1 MIKKMP
7 QFEDRVVAD
16 TIVHPEMKEKSYSS
30 SSTKVTLD
38 KVKNPRNPRFL
49 LRTLSN
55 KKNSNSK
62 TQVIEAFVMFI
73 SHNIFNLNF
82 NLA

>member
-1 MIKKMP
+1 MP
-7 QFEDRVVAD
+7 QFEDRVVANR
-16 TIVHPEMKEKSYSS
+16 IVHPEMKAKSYSS

-49 LRTLSN
+49 LKTLS

-73 SHNIFNLNF
+73 SHNIFNLKF

>member
-7 QFEDRVVAD
+7 QFEDRVVANR
-16 TIVHPEMKEKSYSS
+16 IVHPEMKAKSYSS

-49 LRTLSN
+49 LRTLS
-55 KKNSNSK
+55 KEKNSNSK

>member
-1 MIKKMP
+1 MP

-38 KVKNPRNPRFL
+38 KVKNPKNPRFL
-49 LRTLSN
+49 LKSLSN
-55 KKNSNSK
+55 KQTVEIQKYK
-62 TQVIEAFVMFI
+62 VIEAFVMFI
-73 SHNIFNLNF
+73 VITFST
-82 NLA
+82 